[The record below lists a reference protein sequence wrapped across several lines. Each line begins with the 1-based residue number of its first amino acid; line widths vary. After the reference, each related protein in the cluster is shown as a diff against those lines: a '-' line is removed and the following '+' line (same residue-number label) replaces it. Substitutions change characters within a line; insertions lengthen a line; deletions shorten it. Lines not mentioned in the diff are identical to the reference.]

1 MKPITVKELI
11 ALLKTQNPNACVGM
25 SRDSEG
31 NGFSLMANEYLITE
45 KSYLFNKLGA
55 QDSYIEPKQYDVEGE
70 VVEDYYENKIKKA
83 DLVECIILWPT
94 N

>member
-11 ALLKTQNPNACVGM
+11 AVLKKQNPNACVGM

-31 NGFSLMANEYLITE
+31 NGFSLMANQYLITE
-45 KSYLFNKLGA
+45 KCYLRHKFGA
-55 QDSYIEPKQYDVEGE
+55 QDSYIEPEQYDVEGE
-70 VVEDYYENKIKKA
+70 VIEDLYENKIKKA
-83 DLVECIILWPT
+83 DLVECIMLWPT